1 MRNTI
6 WGLAIVVIIVT
17 GLLAACAPATPQ
29 AEPPK
34 AQPTTPP
41 TVAAAPA
48 APQAEPTKA
57 QPNTP
62 PTVAAAPAGDGAA
75 LLNDRCTVC
84 HNLDRVKSAKK
95 TSEQWAQ
102 TVSRMVGKGAKLNA
116 DEQKALVA
124 YLAKTYA
131 P

>member
-6 WGLAIVVIIVT
+6 WGLVVVVVIVT
-17 GLLAACAPATPQ
+17 GLLAACAPAAPQ

-34 AQPTTPP
+34 AQPT
-41 TVAAAPA
+41 A
-48 APQAEPTKA
+48 
-57 QPNTP
+57 P

-75 LLNDRCTVC
+75 LLNERCTVC

>member
-1 MRNTI
+1 MRSTI
-6 WGLAIVVIIVT
+6 LSLVVVMIIVA
-17 GLLAACAPATPQ
+17 GLLAACAPAAPQ
-29 AEPPK
+29 ATEPPK
-34 AQPTTPP
+34 PQPT
-41 TVAAAPA
+41 
-48 APQAEPTKA
+48 
-57 QPNTP
+57 TP

-75 LLNDRCTVC
+75 LLNERCTAC
-84 HNLDRVKSAKK
+84 HNLDRVKNAKK

-102 TVSRMVGKGAKLNA
+102 TVSRMAGKGAKVNA

>member
-1 MRNTI
+1 MRRT
-6 WGLAIVVIIVT
+6 LLPSLVVVLIVAAGV
-17 GLLAACAPATPQ
+17 LAACAPATPQ
-29 AEPPK
+29 APEPPKAQPTAPPAAPQATEPPK

-48 APQAEPTKA
+48 GGGAE
-57 QPNTP
+57 
-62 PTVAAAPAGDGAA
+62 
-75 LLNDRCTVC
+75 LLNARCTVC

-95 TSEQWAQ
+95 TREQWTQ
-102 TVSRMVGKGAKLNA
+102 TVSRMVGNGAKLNA
-116 DEQKALVA
+116 DEQAAVIE

>member
-6 WGLAIVVIIVT
+6 WGLVVAVVIVT
-17 GLLAACAPATPQ
+17 GLLAACAPAASQPEPPKAQPTTSQ

-34 AQPTTPP
+34 AQPT
-41 TVAAAPA
+41 
-48 APQAEPTKA
+48 APQAEPPKA
-57 QPNTP
+57 Q

-116 DEQKALVA
+116 DEQKAVVA

>member
-6 WGLAIVVIIVT
+6 WGLVVVVVIVT
-17 GLLAACAPATPQ
+17 GLLAACAPAAPQ
-29 AEPPK
+29 AEPPKAQPTAPPTAAAPQPEPPK

-48 APQAEPTKA
+48 
-57 QPNTP
+57 
-62 PTVAAAPAGDGAA
+62 GDGAA
-75 LLNDRCTVC
+75 LLSDRCTVC

-102 TVSRMVGKGAKLNA
+102 TVSRMVGKGAKVNA